1 MKGYNGYIYKPLYHS
16 KKYMLVIMDNVKNY
30 KGESQ
35 VFIIVLP
42 RLKLETI
49 SLISNLWYYLTIV
62 TATLHGLME
71 VMTC

>member
-1 MKGYNGYIYKPLYHS
+1 
-16 KKYMLVIMDNVKNY
+16 MLVIMDNVKNY

-42 RLKLETI
+42 KLKLKTI

-71 VMTC
+71 VMMC